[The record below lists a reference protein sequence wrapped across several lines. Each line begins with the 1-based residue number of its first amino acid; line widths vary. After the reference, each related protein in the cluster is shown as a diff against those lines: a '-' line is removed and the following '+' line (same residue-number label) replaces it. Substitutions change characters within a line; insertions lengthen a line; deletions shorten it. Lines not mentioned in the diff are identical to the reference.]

1 MISTATEVQAFR
13 AAYEIATAAGY
24 SGSKREF
31 ARLVLD
37 ADCLFSDAL
46 AAAAEAWVEYMEREA
61 RWGRKQNKALH
72 VPHDGAKFKPGRRRK
87 VVTP

>member
-24 SGSKREF
+24 SGSKREW

-46 AAAAEAWVEYMEREA
+46 AGAAEAWIEYMEKEA
-61 RWGRKQNKALH
+61 RWNRKQDQRLH
-72 VPHDGAKFKPGRRRK
+72 VPHDGAKFKPGRRK